1 VTASGKEEFEILQVT
16 PGELEA
22 RIRTGVI
29 RDGMTIAAWSIAT
42 LSGGYG
48 KQAGNKTGRSQNPAR

>member
-1 VTASGKEEFEILQVT
+1 VTVSGKEEFEILPVS

-22 RIRTGVI
+22 QIRTGAN
-29 RDGMTIAAWSIAT
+29 RDRMTIAAWSIAT

-48 KQAGNKTGRSQNPAR
+48 EQAGNKAGRSQNPAR